1 MGVVR
6 SASSLGATNTT
17 NTAIDSFKAV
27 PSTSG
32 ASTTTTTMTTDSK
45 TCSFSKI
52 TTDYGEKYEVILLD
66 TGIIFD
72 CEGYRVPIFMPVE
85 DQPRWQVYPEGVYFH
100 V

>member
-1 MGVVR
+1 MRILWEKGTYFLVVVTPK
-6 SASSLGATNTT
+6 AATNIT
-17 NTAIDSFKAV
+17 NTAIDSFKVV

-45 TCSFSKI
+45 TCSCSKK

-72 CEGYRVPIFMPVE
+72 CEEYRVPIFVPVE
-85 DQPRWQVYPEGVYFH
+85 D
-100 V
+100 